1 MEGRRSVIK
10 LINIEKSYN
19 AGKLNE
25 FHVLKGISA
34 EIKDGELVAI
44 VGKSGAGKSTLLHI
58 IACIDNY
65 DSGEYY
71 IDDLLIKNMS
81 EKKLANIRNEK
92 IGIVMQDF
100 SLVEDFTVLEN
111 VIIPLD
117 FAKKKPKNAKEQALE
132 ALKQVNMERYA
143 KKKVKNL
150 SGGEKQRVAI
160 ARAIINNPD
169 LILADEPTGSLDST
183 NAEAIMEL
191 FSFLNKQ
198 GKTIIIVTH
207 DKELAERCHRVI
219 EISDGLIINM

>member
-1 MEGRRSVIK
+1 MIK

-34 EIKDGELVAI
+34 DIKDCELVAI

-150 SGGEKQRVAI
+150 SGGEKQRVAL

-183 NAEAIMEL
+183 NTEAIMDL
-191 FSFLNKQ
+191 FFSLNKQ

-207 DKELAERCHRVI
+207 DKELAEKCHRII
-219 EISDGLIINM
+219 EISDGRII

>member
-1 MEGRRSVIK
+1 MIK

-34 EIKDGELVAI
+34 EIKDGEFVAI

-117 FAKKKPKNAKEQALE
+117 FAKKKSKNTKEQALK
-132 ALKQVNMERYA
+132 ALKQVKMEEYA
-143 KKKVKNL
+143 KKRVKNL

-169 LILADEPTGSLDST
+169 LILADEPTGSLDSANT
-183 NAEAIMEL
+183 EAIMDL
-191 FSFLNKQ
+191 FFSLNKQ

-207 DKELAERCHRVI
+207 DKELAEKCHRII
-219 EISDGLIINM
+219 EISDGRII

>member
-1 MEGRRSVIK
+1 MIK

-117 FAKKKPKNAKEQALE
+117 FAKKKSKNTKEQALK
-132 ALKQVNMERYA
+132 ALKQVKMEEYA
-143 KKKVKNL
+143 KKRVKNL

-169 LILADEPTGSLDST
+169 LILADEPTGSLDSANT
-183 NAEAIMEL
+183 EAIMDL
-191 FSFLNKQ
+191 FFSLNKQ

-207 DKELAERCHRVI
+207 DKELAEKCHRII
-219 EISDGLIINM
+219 EISVGRII

>member
-1 MEGRRSVIK
+1 MIK

-183 NAEAIMEL
+183 NTEAIMDL
-191 FSFLNKQ
+191 FFSLNKQ

-207 DKELAERCHRVI
+207 DKELAEKCHRII
-219 EISDGLIINM
+219 EISDGRII

>member
-1 MEGRRSVIK
+1 MEGCRSVIK

-117 FAKKKPKNAKEQALE
+117 FAKKKSKNTKEQALK
-132 ALKQVNMERYA
+132 ALKQVKMEEYA
-143 KKKVKNL
+143 KKRVKNL

-169 LILADEPTGSLDST
+169 LILADEPTGSLDSANT
-183 NAEAIMEL
+183 EAIMDL
-191 FSFLNKQ
+191 FFSLNKQ

-207 DKELAERCHRVI
+207 DKELAEKCHRII
-219 EISDGLIINM
+219 EISVGRII

>member
-1 MEGRRSVIK
+1 MIK

-117 FAKKKPKNAKEQALE
+117 FAKKKPKNTKEQALK
-132 ALKQVNMERYA
+132 ALKQVNMEGYA

-183 NAEAIMEL
+183 NTEAIMDL
-191 FSFLNKQ
+191 FFSLNKQ

-207 DKELAERCHRVI
+207 DKELAEKCHRII
-219 EISDGLIINM
+219 EISDGRII